1 MKPSDFT
8 IIFNGLEIVTRAFVR
23 LQEKELEKFWKNSS
37 LRTISKSVA
46 TSAEESISSAIA
58 SSSKGNVSYS
68 YVYIDIF
75 WKKKCIYYMLI
86 ISTLYFN
93 TDMNK
98 CLNFFNH
105 LILDEKMS
113 IKNSFYFFY
122 Y

>member
-8 IIFNGLEIVTRAFVR
+8 IILNGLEIVTRAFVR

-58 SSSKGNVSYS
+58 SSGKGNVSYS

-75 WKKKCIYYMLI
+75 KNNNNNMYI
-86 ISTLYFN
+86 I
-93 TDMNK
+93 
-98 CLNFFNH
+98 CC
-105 LILDEKMS
+105 
-113 IKNSFYFFY
+113 
-122 Y
+122 